1 MFARFDRINVKYG
14 VAFVAVALS
23 LFFVVAVDAMLVN
36 SVKQRMLA
44 FSGAFNVATSEVLN
58 ADRDLYQARVAE
70 MAYVDTKSGSES
82 AATIRNDFQENA
94 RQAYDRVQS
103 FSELMADYPDVVAT
117 LDEFSQRYQAW
128 TQASGQVFALHDD
141 GKRAAARA
149 QLEGN
154 SLSSFDALREIYN
167 LAGEAVD
174 AKVQELEAATL
185 SRVRTQQWWVTG
197 FALIAG
203 ALAIAIALIGPHMMS
218 RAIREVSERIREITE
233 GDGDLTARIHSS
245 RGDEIGELAQRFN
258 GFISRMDDTL
268 LAVRDGA
275 EHVDKASSQIAQSS
289 EELAARTQQSSANL
303 HETSASMEEI
313 TTTVQ
318 QTTGA
323 TREANELINR
333 TVETARRGSEVMSEM
348 ESTMEQ
354 INDSATR
361 INDIVTLIDSIA
373 FQTNILALNA
383 SVEAARAGEYGRGF
397 AVVAQEVRTL
407 ASRCADASHE
417 VSCAQNPAETDSGET
432 RGIRGDGG
440 RIAATAGTLPPVGEG
455 GPFLQAVQPQQKT
468 GWAEWSQ
475 PGLLCS

>member
-1 MFARFDRINVKYG
+1 
-14 VAFVAVALS
+14 
-23 LFFVVAVDAMLVN
+23 
-36 SVKQRMLA
+36 
-44 FSGAFNVATSEVLN
+44 
-58 ADRDLYQARVAE
+58 
-70 MAYVDTKSGSES
+70 
-82 AATIRNDFQENA
+82 
-94 RQAYDRVQS
+94 
-103 FSELMADYPDVVAT
+103 
-117 LDEFSQRYQAW
+117 
-128 TQASGQVFALHDD
+128 
-141 GKRAAARA
+141 
-149 QLEGN
+149 
-154 SLSSFDALREIYN
+154 
-167 LAGEAVD
+167 
-174 AKVQELEAATL
+174 
-185 SRVRTQQWWVTG
+185 
-197 FALIAG
+197 
-203 ALAIAIALIGPHMMS
+203 
-218 RAIREVSERIREITE
+218 
-233 GDGDLTARIHSS
+233 
-245 RGDEIGELAQRFN
+245 
-258 GFISRMDDTL
+258 MDDTL